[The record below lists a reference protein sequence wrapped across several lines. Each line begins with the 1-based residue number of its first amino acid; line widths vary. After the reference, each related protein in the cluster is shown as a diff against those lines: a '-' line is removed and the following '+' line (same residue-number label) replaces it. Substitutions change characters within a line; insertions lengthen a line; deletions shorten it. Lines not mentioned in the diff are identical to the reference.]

1 MFFKKAS
8 PVWAKD
14 YISERNIMLSFVTTI
29 PAFKAAQLAV
39 TADNYYQLKI
49 NDEFICHGPAR

>member
-39 TADNYYQLKI
+39 RRI
-49 NDEFICHGPAR
+49 IIIS